1 VFLSTFEKPLDA
13 KRRIVVPQEFRAA
26 VAGPFD
32 GVFCFPSVEADC
44 IEGGGKALF
53 DRQEALISEFEVGDP
68 LRYALE
74 FTVRGGMA
82 QLSFDTAGRVT
93 LPENLCEQFGLT
105 DFVVVVGLGDR
116 FQIWS
121 REAFPAFG
129 EGDANVAG
137 VLAALKDIDYEG
149 WLVVEQDIFP
159 QTSERFVQAIDDQ
172 KKNRRFLADH
182 QV

>member
-13 KRRIVVPQEFRAA
+13 KRRIVVPQEFRTA
-26 VAGPFD
+26 VSGPFD

-44 IEGGGKALF
+44 IEGGGKVLF
-53 DRQEALISEFEVGDP
+53 DRYETLINEFEVGDP

-93 LPENLCEQFGLT
+93 LPEHLCEMYGLT
-105 DFVVVVGLGDR
+105 DVVTVVGLGDR

-121 REAFPAFG
+121 REAFQAQR
-129 EGDANVAG
+129 
-137 VLAALKDIDYEG
+137 AALSQAARAG
-149 WLVVEQDIFP
+149 LVAHRAQ
-159 QTSERFVQAIDDQ
+159 QRQA
-172 KKNRRFLADH
+172 KLGAGA
-182 QV
+182 

>member
-1 VFLSTFEKPLDA
+1 VFFSTFEKPLDA
-13 KRRIVVPQEFRAA
+13 KRRIVVPQEFRAT

-53 DRQEALISEFEVGDP
+53 DRQEALIHEFEVGDP

-82 QLSFDTAGRVT
+82 QLSFDTAGRIT
-93 LPENLCEQFGLT
+93 LPENLCEMFGLT
-105 DFVVVVGLGDR
+105 DWVVVVGLGDR

-121 REAFPAFG
+121 REAFHAQR
-129 EGDANVAG
+129 AAQRQVARDG
-137 VLAALKDIDYEG
+137 LAAFRAAG
-149 WLVVEQDIFP
+149 
-159 QTSERFVQAIDDQ
+159 RQA
-172 KKNRRFLADH
+172 KLGAGG
-182 QV
+182 

>member
-1 VFLSTFEKPLDA
+1 MFLSTFEKPLDA

-53 DRQEALISEFEVGDP
+53 DRQEALINAFEIGDP

-82 QLSFDTAGRVT
+82 QLSFDAAGRIT
-93 LPENLCEQFGLT
+93 LPENLCELFGLT
-105 DFVVVVGLGDR
+105 DVVVVVGLGER

-121 REAFPAFG
+121 REAFHAQRASLRQFARDG
-129 EGDANVAG
+129 
-137 VLAALKDIDYEG
+137 LAATRAA
-149 WLVVEQDIFP
+149 Q
-159 QTSERFVQAIDDQ
+159 RQA
-172 KKNRRFLADH
+172 KLGPKLGAAE
-182 QV
+182 

>member
-1 VFLSTFEKPLDA
+1 VFFSTFEKPLDA

-26 VAGPFD
+26 VSGPFD

-53 DRQEALISEFEVGDP
+53 DRQEALINELEFGDP

-82 QLSFDTAGRVT
+82 QLGFDTAGRIT

-105 DFVVVVGLGDR
+105 DVVVVVGLGDR

-121 REAFPAFG
+121 REAFQAQRAAQRQVAR
-129 EGDANVAG
+129 EG
-137 VLAALKDIDYEG
+137 LAAYRAAGRAARLG
-149 WLVVEQDIFP
+149 
-159 QTSERFVQAIDDQ
+159 A
-172 KKNRRFLADH
+172 AG
-182 QV
+182 

>member
-1 VFLSTFEKPLDA
+1 MFLSTFEKPLDA

-44 IEGGGKALF
+44 IEGGGKVLF
-53 DRQEALISEFEVGDP
+53 DRYETLINEFEVGDP

-93 LPENLCEQFGLT
+93 LPEHLCQLYGLT
-105 DFVVVVGLGDR
+105 DVVTVVGLGDR

-121 REAFPAFG
+121 REAFQAQRAALSQTAR
-129 EGDANVAG
+129 EG
-137 VLAALKDIDYEG
+137 LAAHRA
-149 WLVVEQDIFP
+149 Q
-159 QTSERFVQAIDDQ
+159 QRQQ
-172 KKNRRFLADH
+172 KLGAGA
-182 QV
+182 

>member
-1 VFLSTFEKPLDA
+1 MFLSTFEKPLDA

-53 DRQEALISEFEVGDP
+53 DRQEALINEFEVGDP

-93 LPENLCEQFGLT
+93 LPENLCEQFGLS
-105 DFVVVVGLGDR
+105 DVVVVVGLGDR

-121 REAFPAFG
+121 RETFQAQREAQRQLARDG
-129 EGDANVAG
+129 
-137 VLAALKDIDYEG
+137 LAAARAA
-149 WLVVEQDIFP
+149 Q
-159 QTSERFVQAIDDQ
+159 RQA
-172 KKNRRFLADH
+172 KLA
-182 QV
+182 VGG